1 MIVGIGLASRASAE
15 EVEQLVRDLLSRHG
29 LPFPPGAIATRTR
42 FATDPRVALGCPV
55 VGIDDDELLAASPP
69 VSRRRGLPAQ
79 VARTAALLAAGPG
92 GRLLEPA
99 GRSRYATAAVARP
112 AQGRP
117 APRHRSE
124 RER

>member
-55 VGIDDDELLAASPP
+55 VGIDDDELLAASPT

-92 GRLLEPA
+92 GRLLEPTA
-99 GRSRYATAAVARP
+99 RSPHATAAIARP
-112 AQGRP
+112 APGRP
-117 APRHRSE
+117 ASAHRSE